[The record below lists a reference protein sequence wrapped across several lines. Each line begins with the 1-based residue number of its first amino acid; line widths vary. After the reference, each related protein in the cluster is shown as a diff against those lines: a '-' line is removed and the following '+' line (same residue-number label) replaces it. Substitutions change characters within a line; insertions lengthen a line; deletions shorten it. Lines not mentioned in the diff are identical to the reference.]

1 MIYVLDASAMIAFLR
16 DETGADVVSAA
27 LADAGSRSIAHALN
41 LCEVYY
47 DFHRASGES
56 VAESAIKDLEKLGV
70 EANEALNADVWRK
83 AAEIKSVHRR
93 VSLADCFALP

>member
-16 DETGADVVSAA
+16 DETGADVLSAA
-27 LADAGSRSIAHALN
+27 LADADSSSIAHSLN

-56 VAESAIKDLEKLGV
+56 VAENAIEDLEKLGV
-70 EANEALNADVWRK
+70 EASEAMTADVWRK
-83 AAEIKSVHRR
+83 AARSNQYTAG
-93 VSLADCFALP
+93 SLLPIVLL